1 MVAFLHTTS
10 VNDYGIMVSLITDR
24 IKLVV
29 PVAAVSQYL
38 DIFNFIEIICSARQS
53 HISLV

>member
-10 VNDYGIMVSLITDR
+10 VNDYGIMVSLITDT

-29 PVAAVSQYL
+29 PVAAVG
-38 DIFNFIEIICSARQS
+38 
-53 HISLV
+53 ISIS